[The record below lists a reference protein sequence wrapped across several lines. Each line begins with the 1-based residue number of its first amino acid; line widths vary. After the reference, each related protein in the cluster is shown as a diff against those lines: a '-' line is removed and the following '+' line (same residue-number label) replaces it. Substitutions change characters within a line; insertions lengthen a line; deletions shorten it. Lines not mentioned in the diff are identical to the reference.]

1 MPVID
6 LYLPEGA
13 LSLEAERDL
22 AERITTLILKAEV
35 PGPPMRTCSLAPE
48 PWSTTR
54 SSTRAALRPPIP
66 ATGSTPTCRRA

>member
-22 AERITTLILKAEV
+22 AERITTLILKADGAWSADEDV
-35 PGPPMRTCSLAPE
+35 LA
-48 PWSTTR
+48 
-54 SSTRAALRPPIP
+54 
-66 ATGSTPTCRRA
+66 GS

>member
-22 AERITTLILKAEV
+22 AERITADTQ
-35 PGPPMRTCSLAPE
+35 G
-48 PWSTTR
+48 
-54 SSTRAALRPPIP
+54 
-66 ATGSTPTCRRA
+66 RRCLVRR